1 MITLTSADLSF
12 TLQGRT
18 GMAETESGSVTNA
31 TVFTAFGADE
41 NGVRVFVGLDPNTND
56 SESMSQYNFHVPQ
69 YQSFGSATFGFVLFL
84 LLFFFFF
91 FFLSPWLLLTEF

>member
-41 NGVRVFVGLDPNTND
+41 NGIRVFVGLDPNTND

-69 YQSFGSATFGFVLFL
+69 YQSFAAATFGFVFCFFVCL
-84 LLFFFFF
+84 FFFF
-91 FFLSPWLLLTEF
+91 FFLSFFFRGFC